1 MKLGVRMPKIEE
13 EVEISDDYGYPDE
26 REGVLLNKSK
36 RISDEK
42 EAILMMEKFLQK
54 FIDLMLQNQKT
65 VEGLIRSNDALRED
79 IAVMIGKME
88 RLYDKFDE
96 FVTLVKEAAR
106 EDTEENIAKE
116 IVKETILPLKEA
128 LEKMSEEMKET
139 NENIADLLV
148 SIDKRLKR
156 LTLPQQSTNVEVGN
170 LKEKMMEILSTSN
183 NTSP

>member
-1 MKLGVRMPKIEE
+1 MPRIND
-13 EVEISDDYGYPDE
+13 EVEISDDYDYSE
-26 REGVLLNKSK
+26 RDDVLLNKTK
-36 RISDEK
+36 RSSNE
-42 EAILMMEKFLQK
+42 EEFVLMMEKFLQK
-54 FIDLMLQNQKT
+54 FIDLMLQNQKI

-116 IVKETILPLKEA
+116 VVKESIMPLREV
-128 LEKMSEEMKET
+128 LEKMSQDLKES
-139 NENIADLLV
+139 NDNIADLLV

-156 LTLPQQSTNVEVGN
+156 LSVPQQSSNIDVGN
-170 LKEKMMEILSTSN
+170 LKDKMMEILNKSN
-183 NTSP
+183 PPSS